1 MDWCQNL
8 SRCGRLHLQ
17 GWIALACWQPSQDLV
32 VPGGSCVTFG
42 PNGQSYHLWTFVSRT
57 GFVGFPGSGNTMMRL
72 LIEAATGWPRNKI
85 SLKTEEDCCDSLLRC
100 SLIRHPK
107 CDRHSRPSTQCGWW
121 VDFRP
126 IPTNQPINIVSDD
139 LFSFSNLLRE
149 GKFAT

>member
-8 SRCGRLHLQ
+8 SRCVRLHLQ

-85 SLKTEEDCCDSLLRC
+85 SPKTAEECCDSLVRC

-121 VDFRP
+121 VDFRQ
-126 IPTNQPINIVSDD
+126 THQSHLHYYIVSNVFF
-139 LFSFSNLLRE
+139 LYYNVF
-149 GKFAT
+149 T